1 MSDGDT
7 GEVRVLVVEDE
18 PKMGDLLRRGLREE
32 GFVADVA
39 RNGAQALQQLGDTSY
54 DIIVL
59 DLMLPDID
67 GLEVC
72 RRIRSEAMWA
82 PVLMLTALD
91 TVENRIAG
99 LDVGADDYLV
109 KPFAFDELLA
119 RLRALLRRGTPKRP
133 SVLEAAGLR
142 LDPATHQAWSAGQEV
157 TLSTREFAL
166 LEAFMRTPE
175 QILTRDQ
182 LLERVWDL
190 GYESRSNVV
199 DVYVRL
205 LRNKLDPHIGRQ
217 SIEAVRGVGYR
228 LPVPKP

>member
-1 MSDGDT
+1 MA
-7 GEVRVLVVEDE
+7 
-18 PKMGDLLRRGLREE
+18 DLLRRGLREE
-32 GFVADVA
+32 GFVSDVA
-39 RNGAQALQQLGDTSY
+39 RTGAHALQQIADTPY

-72 RRIRSEAMWA
+72 RRMRSHEVWA

-91 TVENRIAG
+91 AVEDRIAG

-119 RLRALLRRGTPKRP
+119 RLRALLRRGTPERP
-133 SVLEAAGLR
+133 SVLAVAGLR

-157 TLSTREFAL
+157 SLTTREFGL
-166 LEAFMRTPE
+166 LEAFMRTPD
-175 QILTRDQ
+175 QVLTRDQ

-205 LRNKLDPHIGRQ
+205 LRNKVDPHIGRQ
-217 SIEAVRGVGYR
+217 SIETVRGVGYR